1 MSNSPPKNLCS
12 TDGLGVSLGNYQ
24 MSLIKPTKNSIKLVK
39 DNMIEGLGHEITSPR
54 DTDRKG
60 KVGGQV
66 EQTATGLGSNLGG

>member
-1 MSNSPPKNLCS
+1 
-12 TDGLGVSLGNYQ
+12 